1 MRHLPQRGLTTP
13 IMEALRAMEGVDRM
27 NLVEQHPTEDVLE
40 QYLIHGLPD
49 PELELLEEHLLIC
62 HQCVE
67 MAEKCDAF
75 LQSVRSTLEL
85 ARPKARAVHRYNAA
99 G

>member
-1 MRHLPQRGLTTP
+1 
-13 IMEALRAMEGVDRM
+13 MEGVDRM
-27 NLVEQHPTEDVLE
+27 NLIEQHPTEDVLE

-49 PELELLEEHLLIC
+49 SELEVLEEHLLIC

-67 MAEKCDAF
+67 TAEKFDAF
-75 LQSVRSTLEL
+75 LLSVRSTLKL
-85 ARPKARAVHRYNAA
+85 ARPKSRAVHRQSAT

>member
-1 MRHLPQRGLTTP
+1 
-13 IMEALRAMEGVDRM
+13 MEGFDRM
-27 NLVEQHPTEDVLE
+27 KLVEQHPTEDVLE

-49 PELELLEEHLLIC
+49 SELEVLEEHLLIC

-67 MAEKCDAF
+67 MAEKFDAF
-75 LQSVRSTLEL
+75 LRYVRSTFAL
-85 ARPKARAVHRYNAA
+85 AHPRTRAVGRQSAM